1 MSEPIIEM
9 ANPNSGENVEIEM
22 EIQANDAVSAAKAE
36 AYAVGERTGVP
47 VTAGDP
53 AYHNNSKYYAQQ
65 AGNESDEAEAWAKG
79 TKDGTDVPTT
89 DPAYHNNAKY
99 FRDMAQQDANAAA
112 GSATE
117 AAGSAATAAGY
128 ETAAQAAQTAAE
140 EAAQEAIDTVV
151 AAQGPGIVYMTQD
164 GEFFVLNDYE

>member
-9 ANPNSGENVEIEM
+9 ANPNSGENVEIET

-36 AYAVGERTGVP
+36 AYAVGERNGVP
-47 VTAGDP
+47 VTAGDS

-117 AAGSAATAAGY
+117 AAGSADRGGRSSAGSHRHSGGGAG
-128 ETAAQAAQTAAE
+128 TWDRVHDA
-140 EAAQEAIDTVV
+140 
-151 AAQGPGIVYMTQD
+151 GRG
-164 GEFFVLNDYE
+164 VLRSERL